1 MQTDLDSSKRWPW
14 FWNGDLAQLRKQR
27 GGHRGVLRCVGFELR
42 GMDFGKLELVR
53 CSIRQSV
60 RLKES

>member
-1 MQTDLDSSKRWPW
+1 MQTDLDASERWTR

-42 GMDFGKLELVR
+42 GMDFGKLKLIR
-53 CSIRQSV
+53 CSICQTV